1 MTTHRPGGSTVLA
14 SVAAVALLVTTAACS
29 SSGSDSPTSGSG
41 GGTINVGELFPLT
54 GSIASAGD
62 RFLYGAQAAVQ
73 DVNAHGGVLGDT
85 LKQYTGDTAGDAVD
99 TVPALRQLQ
108 TDNLTFLV
116 GPTSVEFSS
125 VSDIIE
131 SSNIIDFANIPS
143 VQFDTLDSPRI
154 WKVLVPDSTLAA
166 GMAYYAIHKGL
177 TSCSVMF
184 ENVESAQALLPELVK
199 AYTSHGGTIL
209 ANIQL
214 TPHATSYRSEVEK
227 AFQNNPKCL
236 FLQTDPTTSGTLF
249 TDIRQLGHYN
259 IAFVGTDE
267 YTDPNVAKAIGLST
281 FSKYATGMQGA
292 LPSGAAYSYFSAVFE
307 KMFKGQAPN
316 YFSAANY
323 DAVIVAALAM
333 TAAKSTNPSVWNNYI
348 ETVAN
353 PPGITCSTFASCVSL
368 LKAGKKINYEGASG
382 PVDYDKDHNVTT
394 GFDVTTFTPSG
405 SLETV
410 LSIPGQAL
418 SGY

>member
-1 MTTHRPGGSTVLA
+1 MRTHRPGRSTVLV
-14 SVAAVALLVTTAACS
+14 SVAAVALLVAIAACGS
-29 SSGSDSPTSGSG
+29 SSGSSSG
-41 GGTINVGELFPLT
+41 GAHGTINVGELFPLT

-73 DVNAHGGVLGDT
+73 DINAHGGVLGEQ
-85 LKQYTGDTAGDAVD
+85 LKQFTGDTAGDAVD

-125 VSDIIE
+125 VQNIIE
-131 SSNIIDFANIPS
+131 SSKIIDFANIPS

-166 GMAYYAIHKGL
+166 GMAYYAIQKGL

-199 AYTSHGGTIL
+199 AYTSHGGTIE

-259 IAFVGTDE
+259 VAFVGTDE

-292 LPSGAAYSYFSAVFE
+292 LPSGPAYSYFSALFE

-323 DAVIVAALAM
+323 DAVIVAGLAM
-333 TAAKSTNPSVWNNYI
+333 TAAKSTNPAVWNNYI

-353 PPGITCSTFASCVSL
+353 PPGTVCSTYASCVSL

-382 PVDYDKDHNVTT
+382 PVNYDKYHNVTT

-405 SLETV
+405 TLETV
-410 LSIPGQAL
+410 MSIPGSAL